1 MLDANAQW
9 SIGVITYIL
18 LCGYP
23 PFYGDSDTEI
33 FDSVRT
39 GRFDFP
45 SPEWDSIS
53 KEAKVFVSHLL
64 QLEAKLRPTAVEAMQ
79 DEWITK
85 HTAQDIQSQEK
96 KQQKSIMTGS
106 VRGTTFQ
113 KYLAMQKL
121 KKAALVTIAKNLTH
135 DEVGSLQ
142 DIFRQVDQ
150 SGDGV
155 LSLTELNDAISIG
168 A

>member
-1 MLDANAQW
+1 VSN
-9 SIGVITYIL
+9 L
-18 LCGYP
+18 L
-23 PFYGDSDTEI
+23 
-33 FDSVRT
+33 
-39 GRFDFP
+39 
-45 SPEWDSIS
+45 
-53 KEAKVFVSHLL
+53 K
-64 QLEAKLRPTAVEAMQ
+64 LEPKLRPTAAEAIQ
-79 DEWITK
+79 NEWITM
-85 HTAQDIQSQEK
+85 HTAQDAAIQAQEK
-96 KQQKSIMTGS
+96 KQLKSIMTGS
-106 VRGTTFQ
+106 ARGTTFQ

-168 A
+168 T